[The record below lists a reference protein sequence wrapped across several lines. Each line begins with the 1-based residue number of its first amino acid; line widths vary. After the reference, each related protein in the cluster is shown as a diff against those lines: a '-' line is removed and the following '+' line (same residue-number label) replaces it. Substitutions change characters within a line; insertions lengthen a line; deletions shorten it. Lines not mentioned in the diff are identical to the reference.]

1 MNLMLAVI
9 VVCVA
14 VGLLTARFGS
24 RTYLYI
30 GGIATTMTGLYYFTN
45 RFMT

>member
-1 MNLMLAVI
+1 MNLMLAVM

-14 VGLLTARFGS
+14 VGLLTRNFGT
-24 RTYLYI
+24 RTYLVI
-30 GGIATTMTGLYYFTN
+30 GGIATTMTGLYYFTT

>member
-1 MNLMLAVI
+1 MNLMLAVM

-14 VGLLTARFGS
+14 VGLLAKNFES
-24 RTYLYI
+24 RTYLVI
-30 GGIATTMTGLYYFTN
+30 GGIATTMAGLYYFTT

>member
-1 MNLMLAVI
+1 MNLMLAVL

-14 VGLLTARFGS
+14 IGLLSPRFTV
-24 RTYLYI
+24 RTYWYI
-30 GGIATTMTGLYYFTN
+30 AAVATTMTGLFFFTT

>member
-1 MNLMLAVI
+1 MNLMLAVL

-14 VGLLTARFGS
+14 VGLLVQRWEP
-24 RTYLYI
+24 RTYWWL
-30 GGIATTMTGLYYFTN
+30 GGIVSVMTGLYYFTT

>member
-14 VGLLTARFGS
+14 IGLLTPKFHQ
-24 RTYLYI
+24 RTYLLLA
-30 GGIATTMTGLYYFTN
+30 GVATTMTGLYYFTT

>member
-1 MNLMLAVI
+1 MNLMLAVL

-14 VGLLTARFGS
+14 VGLLSAQWTR
-24 RTYLYI
+24 RTYWYI
-30 GGIATTMTGLYYFTN
+30 GGIASAMTGLFYFTT